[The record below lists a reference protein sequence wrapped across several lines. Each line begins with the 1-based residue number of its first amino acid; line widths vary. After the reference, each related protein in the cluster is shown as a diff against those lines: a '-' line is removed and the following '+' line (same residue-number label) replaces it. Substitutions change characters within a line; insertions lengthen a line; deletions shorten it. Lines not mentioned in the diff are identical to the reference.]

1 MARSNFSFE
10 KRRKELEKMKKKEA
24 KRLAKA
30 ERKAAIEAGETVPEP
45 EIKIDE
51 FGNVVEIY
59 PEEDPDT
66 EAEAEESSTD
76 DDPNPA

>member
-30 ERKAAIEAGETVPEP
+30 ERKAAIEAGEVVVEP
-45 EIKIDE
+45 EIKVDE

-66 EAEAEESSTD
+66 ADQD
-76 DDPNPA
+76 DDTPATDEPDPA